1 MTSKPENV
9 FFRIL
14 FRPSCK
20 KIEKYDSYGAYI
32 EPLSVILIRADAGK
46 MTPNSLAVIVRVC
59 VSRSENPVTLGEWH
73 TVHASRTGRLGQL
86 TLDAQST
93 SMEGI
98 SPGRFTQL
106 TLSSRLFVGGSS
118 NWKHVFHSAGVNR
131 SFHGCVQLVSIT
143 IPLLSHR
150 YCSRYISIVTAAN
163 EAVFSLAFVCLFVC

>member
-1 MTSKPENV
+1 MY
-9 FFRIL
+9 FFG
-14 FRPSCK
+14 SCSAQAA
-20 KIEKYDSYGAYI
+20 KIRKKYDSYGAYI

-46 MTPNSLAVIVRVC
+46 MTPNSLAVIACVCVC

-143 IPLLSHR
+143 NYHSPTKLPLLFTLHEHS
-150 YCSRYISIVTAAN
+150 YCR
-163 EAVFSLAFVCLFVC
+163 

>member
-1 MTSKPENV
+1 
-9 FFRIL
+9 
-14 FRPSCK
+14 
-20 KIEKYDSYGAYI
+20 
-32 EPLSVILIRADAGK
+32 
-46 MTPNSLAVIVRVC
+46 

-163 EAVFSLAFVCLFVC
+163 EAVFSLAFVCSLADCAKTSQLIFTKFGRKAAHEPWKKRLDFGGNPDHITL